1 MTSIF
6 STTYYRC
13 WIKHWRAINASRVYI
28 ILVISTNN
36 KCKHTLDPIW
46 LMHTCIHIYTWI
58 IKTLSCVGHKLI
70 CSIKVHEEKGSKLK
84 SADKHNRDIS
94 CRANSIIVNPE
105 ATAARRMDINKLC
118 VDMYNYSDSA
128 SIIAKGALTSSCHS
142 RDGSIFNKIACI

>member
-1 MTSIF
+1 M
-6 STTYYRC
+6 
-13 WIKHWRAINASRVYI
+13 
-28 ILVISTNN
+28 
-36 KCKHTLDPIW
+36 
-46 LMHTCIHIYTWI
+46 
-58 IKTLSCVGHKLI
+58 GHKRI

-84 SADKHNRDIS
+84 STDKHNRDIS